1 MRSGGGGGV
10 LPIVD
15 YTGPEAPPERGALCK
30 VAAYKRVGK
39 IAILVYERVAKS
51 AAMWKKWW
59 LKRSISK
66 GATFGRNDYATESE
80 RLKTREKRGNYM
92 KFYCFG
98 LSLRCKKGVQFCSR
112 YMKGVPFW

>member
-1 MRSGGGGGV
+1 MCTSYSG
-10 LPIVD
+10 L
-15 YTGPEAPPERGALCK
+15 YREAPPERGVLCK

-39 IAILVYERVAKS
+39 IALLVYERVAKS
-51 AAMWKKWW
+51 AAKWKKWW
-59 LKRSISK
+59 LRRSISK

-80 RLKTREKRGNYM
+80 RLKTREKRGNYR

-98 LSLRCKKGVQFCSR
+98 LSLRYKKEVQFCSR